1 MQCINVIQQRIEE
14 CKIRYTDGFMLMI
27 YGTSTGSH
35 SIEVKGKRQLTNRG
49 YSKPPIV
56 DVNGNTIAMG
66 EQGAHGPGGE
76 SVFDCGS
83 SMVMSKA
90 VETNDEAALAHA
102 PDPGERHR
110 RCGQDHAQQSRAL
123 PRNRPDQNAVG
134 EHSDSQTGG
143 GAEGRPRLPDV
154 LLDDGRV
161 NPAGEGD
168 NCPISW
174 SGV

>member
-35 SIEVKGKRQLTNRG
+35 SIEVEGKRELTNRG

-56 DVNGNTIAMG
+56 DVNGGNTIAMG

-102 PDPGERHR
+102 PDRSRGTPSEVVALDPGV
-110 RCGQDHAQQSRAL
+110 RAF
-123 PRNRPDQNAVG
+123 
-134 EHSDSQTGG
+134 QTCYSTT
-143 GAEGRPRLPDV
+143 
-154 LLDDGRV
+154 DG
-161 NPAGEGD
+161 
-168 NCPISW
+168 
-174 SGV
+174 

>member
-1 MQCINVIQQRIEE
+1 MLCINVIQQRIEE

-134 EHSDSQTGG
+134 ERSDSQTGG
-143 GAEGRPRLPDV
+143 GAEGRRARPGRPRLPDV

-161 NPAGEGD
+161 HRQGNF
-168 NCPISW
+168 
-174 SGV
+174 